1 MIKNSNLEH
10 SSIDQLRCQK
20 TNIMDDL
27 QKIKYPNK
35 FSFHHSKFSE
45 ICYPVIKE
53 GKKSDY
59 SYKVVMAYLTK
70 FVNGKTQFLKSDG
83 TGDCM
88 EFISNAPSTSCAA
101 PKNDK
106 NTSIVNHGN
115 CRLLPNTVQTKR
127 KSATEC
133 SACQFYQD
141 ICATD
146 HR

>member
-10 SSIDQLRCQK
+10 SSIEQLRCQK
-20 TNIMDDL
+20 TSIMDDL
-27 QKIKYPNK
+27 QKIC
-35 FSFHHSKFSE
+35 H
-45 ICYPVIKE
+45 PVIKE

-70 FVNGKTQFLKSDG
+70 FVNGRTQFLKSDG